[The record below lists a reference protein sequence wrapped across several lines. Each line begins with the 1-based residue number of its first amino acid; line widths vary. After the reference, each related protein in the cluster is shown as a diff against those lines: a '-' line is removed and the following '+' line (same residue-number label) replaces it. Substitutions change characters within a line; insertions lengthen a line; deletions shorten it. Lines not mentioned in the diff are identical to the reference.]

1 MLKFNTKHPISNT
14 DGNLHLKNT
23 KIREFLN
30 MAIKSI
36 NFDAASLSSLRY
48 AKATQTASAHA
59 QAQMKLGKRIIS
71 VQDDASGAS
80 IAAGLKAR
88 NIAASEGVR
97 NMQETSAALSI
108 AESTLE
114 SIADKLNNLKTL
126 AIRAR
131 TDLKTTANV
140 QLINNEKSKILAGMS
155 DAVQQAEYNGRK
167 LLTGGVNNA
176 VVNYGLGSIT
186 FTVSSATL
194 QNLGIHQLT
203 FLGAGGN
210 TLLNAGQWDAQIT
223 SINQA
228 IERLSQI
235 RGNLGAQQVLIDSTI
250 DALQSN
256 IDRTEEARSTIEDM
270 DALESQVNATTA
282 QSQQNLSLQAFLLS
296 LQNNFRMVQAANSVS
311 NLLMNA

>member
-1 MLKFNTKHPISNT
+1 MLKFNAKHPISNT

-30 MAIKSI
+30 MPIKSI

-48 AKATQTASAHA
+48 AKATQTTSAHA

-186 FTVSSATL
+186 FSISSAALTG
-194 QNLGIHQLT
+194 LGIDQLT
-203 FLGAGGN
+203 FFGAAAN
-210 TLLNAGQWDAQIT
+210 QLLDAAGWNAQIT
-223 SINQA
+223 SINIA

>member
-1 MLKFNTKHPISNT
+1 MP
-14 DGNLHLKNT
+14 
-23 KIREFLN
+23 
-30 MAIKSI
+30 IKSI

-48 AKATQTASAHA
+48 AKATQTTAAHA

-186 FTVSSATL
+186 FSISSAALTG
-194 QNLGIHQLT
+194 LGIDQLT
-203 FLGAGGN
+203 FFGAAAN
-210 TLLNAGQWDAQIT
+210 QLLDAAGWNAQIT
-223 SINQA
+223 SINIA

>member
-1 MLKFNTKHPISNT
+1 MFPLKSAFVISNEVTT
-14 DGNLHLKNT
+14 D
-23 KIREFLN
+23 
-30 MAIKSI
+30 
-36 NFDAASLSSLRY
+36 
-48 AKATQTASAHA
+48 
-59 QAQMKLGKRIIS
+59 
-71 VQDDASGAS
+71 
-80 IAAGLKAR
+80 IAPP
-88 NIAASEGVR
+88 
-97 NMQETSAALSI
+97 
-108 AESTLE
+108 
-114 SIADKLNNLKTL
+114 
-126 AIRAR
+126 
-131 TDLKTTANV
+131 
-140 QLINNEKSKILAGMS
+140 
-155 DAVQQAEYNGRK
+155 
-167 LLTGGVNNA
+167 
-176 VVNYGLGSIT
+176 
-186 FTVSSATL
+186 VSSATL

-256 IDRTEEARSTIEDM
+256 IDRTEEACSTIEDM

-296 LQNNFRMVQAANSVS
+296 LQNNFRVVQAANSVS

>member
-1 MLKFNTKHPISNT
+1 MLKFKAKHPISNT

-30 MAIKSI
+30 MPMKSI
-36 NFDAASLSSLRY
+36 NFDATSLSSLRH
-48 AKATQTASAHA
+48 AKATQAASAHA

-88 NIAASEGVR
+88 NIAANEGVR

-131 TDLKTTANV
+131 TDLKTTANI
-140 QLINNEKSKILAGMS
+140 QLINNEKNKILAGMS
-155 DAVQQAEYNGRK
+155 DAVQASEYNGKK
-167 LLTGGVNNA
+167 LLTGGIDDA
-176 VVNYGLGSIT
+176 VVNYGLSRVTFSI
-186 FTVSSATL
+186 SSATL
-194 QNLGIHQLT
+194 TGLGIHQLT

-296 LQNNFRMVQAANSVS
+296 LQSNFKMVQAANAVS
-311 NLLMNA
+311 NILMNA